1 MSANGKRLEGKV
13 AMITGGASGLG
24 KGTADR
30 FLREGAKVML
40 VDISGENLAAAAQE
54 LGRGVATIQA
64 DVSVEKD
71 IEAAVAATVE
81 KFGRLD
87 AAVNSAGI
95 GTLGHIVDMD
105 VDSFAY
111 VIDVDLVGI
120 FICLKH
126 EAGQMIK
133 QADGG
138 SIVNVASL
146 NSRMPG
152 MGLSAYCT
160 AKAGVE
166 MLTKVAAMEMGPD
179 KIRVNAISPGLV
191 DTPMTNPVIGIDSIY
206 HGYLDNTPLGR
217 IGTTD
222 DIAALALF
230 LASDEATWITGENI
244 IIDGGQHT
252 MAYPDEQKLI
262 IEHAE
267 KMSES

>member
-1 MSANGKRLEGKV
+1 MSDKGMRLEGKV
-13 AMITGGASGLG
+13 ALITGGASGLG

-30 FLREGAKVML
+30 FLSEGAKVML
-40 VDISGENLAAAAQE
+40 VDVSEENLAAAAQE
-54 LGRGVATIQA
+54 LGRGVATITA

-71 IEAAVAATVE
+71 VERAVAATVE

-87 AAVNSAGI
+87 AAVNAAGV
-95 GTLGHIVDMD
+95 GTLGHIVDME
-105 VDSFAY
+105 VDMFAY
-111 VIDVDLVGI
+111 VLDVDLKGI

-126 EAGQMIK
+126 EAAQMIK
-133 QADGG
+133 QGNGG
-138 SIVNVASL
+138 AIVNVASL
-146 NSRMPG
+146 NSQMPG

-166 MLTKVAAMEMGPD
+166 MLTKVAAMEMGPE

-191 DTPMTNPVIGIDSIY
+191 DTPMTNPVIAIDSIY

-217 IGTTD
+217 IGTTQ

-230 LASDEATWITGENI
+230 LVSDEATWITAENI
-244 IIDGGQHT
+244 LIDGGQST

-262 IEHAE
+262 MEYAE
-267 KMSES
+267 QTSES